1 MIKLTA
7 EQIASYWEQSFGKA
21 DGLWFM
27 KVEEKYGFDVALDVD
42 EAVWSI
48 LPKMQ
53 ARMLKSMGG
62 IGNGMDGLLECL
74 TTLLDL
80 EGFDLE
86 VDRDSDGFTIV
97 FKQCHWHDAMV
108 KSGREQYS
116 GRVGTRVCTTQYSV
130 FAAEFGDDIRFELQ
144 EQVCKGAPSCSLKF
158 SSASASANEG

>member
-1 MIKLTA
+1 MIKLTSEQLA
-7 EQIASYWEQSFGKA
+7 EYWEQSFGKV

-42 EAVWSI
+42 DAVWSV

-62 IGNGMDGLLECL
+62 VGNGMDGLLECV
-74 TTLLDL
+74 TTLLDM
-80 EGFDLE
+80 EGFEFD
-86 VDRDSDGFTIV
+86 VDRDSDGFEIV
-97 FKQCHWHDAMV
+97 FRQCHWHDAMV

-116 GRVGTRVCTTQYSV
+116 ERVGTRVCNTQYSV

-144 EQVCKGAPSCSLKF
+144 EQICKGSLSCVLRF
-158 SSASASANEG
+158 SSASANVG